1 MSLGRVLLGERE
13 IQDRVRKLGEEI
25 SRDYTGNE
33 LLLVGVLKGA
43 FIFLADLA
51 SCLTIPVRL
60 DFITVSSYGESLKS
74 SEEVVILKDL
84 GMDLKDRHV
93 LLVEDIIDT
102 GLTID
107 LLMDNLAGRNPASLK
122 TCALLD
128 KPDRRKV
135 SVKVDYVGFDIPDE
149 YIVGYGLDYQ
159 DKYRCLK
166 DIYVLERC

>member
-1 MSLGRVLLGERE
+1 LFLGRVLLGERE

-25 SRDYTGNE
+25 SRDYFGNE
-33 LLLVGVLKGA
+33 LLMVGVLKGA

-51 SCLTIPVRL
+51 RCLTIPVRL
-60 DFITVSSYGESLKS
+60 DFITVSSYGESLES
-74 SEEVVILKDL
+74 SGKVVVLKDL
-84 GMDLKDRHV
+84 GIELKDRHV

-107 LLMDNLAGRNPASLK
+107 LLTDNLAGRNPASLK

-128 KPDRRKV
+128 KPGRRKV
-135 SVKVDYVGFDIPDE
+135 DVKADYVGFTVPDE

-159 DKYRCLK
+159 DNYRCLK
-166 DIYVLERC
+166 DIFVLGRC

>member
-1 MSLGRVLLGERE
+1 LSLGRVLLGERE

-51 SCLTIPVRL
+51 RCLTIPVRL

>member
-25 SRDYTGNE
+25 SRDYAGYE

-51 SCLTIPVRL
+51 RCLTIPVHL
-60 DFITVSSYGESLKS
+60 DFISVASYGNSLKS
-74 SEEVVILKDL
+74 SEKVVILKDL
-84 GMDLKDRHV
+84 GIDLKDRHV
-93 LLVEDIIDT
+93 LIVEDIIDT

-107 LLMDNLAGRNPASLK
+107 LLLANLAGRNPASLK

-128 KPDRRKV
+128 KPGRRMV
-135 SVKVDYVGFDIPDE
+135 DVEVDYVGFTISDE

-159 DKYRCLK
+159 DNYRCLK
-166 DIYVLERC
+166 EIYVLGNC

>member
-51 SCLTIPVRL
+51 RCLTIPVRL

>member
-1 MSLGRVLLGERE
+1 MFLGRVLLGERE

-25 SRDYTGNE
+25 SRDYFGNE
-33 LLLVGVLKGA
+33 LLMVGVLKGA

-51 SCLTIPVRL
+51 RCLTIPVRL
-60 DFITVSSYGESLKS
+60 DFITVSSYGESLES
-74 SEEVVILKDL
+74 SGKVVVLKDL
-84 GMDLKDRHV
+84 GIELKDRHV

-107 LLMDNLAGRNPASLK
+107 LLTDNLAGRNPASLK

-128 KPDRRKV
+128 KPGRRKV
-135 SVKVDYVGFDIPDE
+135 DVKADYVGFTVPDE

-159 DKYRCLK
+159 DNYRCLK
-166 DIYVLERC
+166 DIFVLGRC

>member
-1 MSLGRVLLGERE
+1 MLGERE

-51 SCLTIPVRL
+51 RCLTIPVRL

>member
-25 SRDYTGNE
+25 SRDYAGCE

-51 SCLTIPVRL
+51 RCLTIPVRL
-60 DFITVSSYGESLKS
+60 DFITAASYGESMRS
-74 SEEVVILKDL
+74 SEKVVILKDL
-84 GMDLKDRHV
+84 GIDLKDRHV

-107 LLMDNLAGRNPASLK
+107 MLLGNLAGRNPASLK

-128 KPDRRKV
+128 KPDRRMV
-135 SVKVDYVGFDIPDE
+135 DVKADYVGFVVPDE
-149 YIVGYGLDYQ
+149 YVVGYGLDYQ
-159 DKYRCLK
+159 DNYRCLK
-166 DIYVLERC
+166 DIYVLGS